1 MAETVNDYMET
12 DLGNV
17 APNPKGEYNGET
29 EYEYLDLVTYLGGSY
44 LCIKEDGT
52 ISGIAPESG
61 KNTEHWQNVAIPGE
75 ITPEY
80 VALHDDVVNKA
91 ESVSADAEVVA
102 NDREQ
107 VESIKENV
115 TALQQ
120 EVREDA
126 ESAKNDKE
134 SAAGYARSAE
144 QSRNYAAEAEENI
157 RALTSGFD
165 THVEEKKQDAQD
177 EIQKERKLAIQ
188 AVTSQKVI
196 SQNAVSQEGQ
206 KAIEQTQSDAA
217 ATEADR
223 EAVSKMAAT
232 VSQQA
237 EQVET
242 NTAQVSEDK
251 TAVENAMQSTQEL
264 KNQALDAAESVKEA
278 MEQIAKNKNNI
289 ESMKTTKVNGAGF
302 SLRLNGKGGLRI
314 TYGEEE

>member
-29 EYEYLDLVTYLGGSY
+29 EYEYLDLVTYSGGSY
-44 LCIKEDGT
+44 LCVKEDGT

-61 KNTEHWQNVAIPGE
+61 KNTEYWQNVAIPGD

-80 VALHDDVVNKA
+80 VALHDDVLNKA
-91 ESVSADAEVVA
+91 ESVSADAQAVA
-102 NDREQ
+102 GDREQ
-107 VESIKENV
+107 VESIKEDV

-120 EVREDA
+120 QTRENA
-126 ESAKNDKE
+126 ESAKSDKE
-134 SAAGYARSAE
+134 SAAGYARAAE

-177 EIQKERKLAIQ
+177 EIEKSRKA
-188 AVTSQKVI
+188 AVQVIASQQVL
-196 SQNAVSQEGQ
+196 SQNAVSQEGK

-217 ATEADR
+217 ATAADR
-223 EAVSKMAAT
+223 EAVSEMAAT

-237 EQVET
+237 EQVAT

-251 TAVENAMQSTQEL
+251 TTAENAMQSAQES
-264 KNQALDAAESVKEA
+264 KKQAVDAAESVTEA
-278 MEQIAKNKNNI
+278 VEQIAKNKNDI
-289 ESMKTTKVNGAGF
+289 ESMKATKVDGAGF
-302 SLRLNGKGGLRI
+302 SLQLNEKGGIRI
-314 TYGEEE
+314 TYREE